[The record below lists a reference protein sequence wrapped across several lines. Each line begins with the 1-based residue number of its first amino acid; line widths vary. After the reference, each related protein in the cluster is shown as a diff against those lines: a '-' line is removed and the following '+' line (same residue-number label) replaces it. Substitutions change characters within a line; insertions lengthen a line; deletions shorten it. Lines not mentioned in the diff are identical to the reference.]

1 MQTRILGAAVSS
13 IVSKQKTNTAL
24 KFVHR
29 PKASFDDTHASG
41 GKTSASFAASR
52 SIHKGQANRMLV
64 SKYGK
69 RLKAPFGAQVKTLMA
84 DIAEERDI
92 VKKKRRK

>member
-1 MQTRILGAAVSS
+1 
-13 IVSKQKTNTAL
+13 
-24 KFVHR
+24 
-29 PKASFDDTHASG
+29 
-41 GKTSASFAASR
+41 
-52 SIHKGQANRMLV
+52 MLV